1 MQRVLV
7 VDDSATMRKIIV
19 KGLRDAGFDA
29 CDVTE
34 AADGESALGALRG
47 AEFDLV
53 LCDINMPGMDGLA
66 LLRSAREDLTI
77 SPQLPIV
84 MVTTEGGL
92 EKVEE
97 ALASGATDY
106 LRKPFSSEQLQK
118 KIASWLPDRVRT
130 E

>member
-19 KGLRDAGFDA
+19 KGLRDAGFRG
-29 CDVTE
+29 CEVTE
-34 AADGESALGALRG
+34 AADGASALGALRG

-53 LCDINMPGMDGLA
+53 LCDINMPGMDGLS
-66 LLRSAREDLTI
+66 LVRSAREDLTI
-77 SPQLPIV
+77 SPDLPIV
-84 MVTTEGGL
+84 MITTEGGL

-97 ALASGATDY
+97 ALASGASDY
-106 LRKPFSSEQLQK
+106 LRKPFSSEQLQA
-118 KIASWLPDRVRT
+118 KIASMLADRTRT

>member
-19 KGLRDAGFDA
+19 KGLRDAGFGA
-29 CDVTE
+29 CAVTE

-84 MVTTEGGL
+84 MITTEGGL
-92 EKVEE
+92 EKVEQ

>member
-19 KGLRDAGFDA
+19 KGLREAGFGA
-29 CDVTE
+29 CEVTE
-34 AADGESALGALRG
+34 AADGTSALGALRG

-53 LCDINMPGMDGLA
+53 LCDINMPGMDGLS
-66 LLRSAREDLTI
+66 LVRSAREDLTI
-77 SPQLPIV
+77 SPDLPIV
-84 MVTTEGGL
+84 MITTEGGL

-97 ALASGATDY
+97 ALASGANDY
-106 LRKPFSSEQLQK
+106 LRKPFSSEQLQS
-118 KIASWLPDRVRT
+118 KIAPMLADRIRT

>member
-19 KGLRDAGFDA
+19 KGLRDAGFGA
-29 CDVTE
+29 CQVTE
-34 AADGESALGALRG
+34 AADGASALGALRG

-53 LCDINMPGMDGLA
+53 LCDINMPGMDGLS
-66 LLRSAREDLTI
+66 LVRSAREDATI
-77 SPQLPIV
+77 SADLPIV
-84 MVTTEGGL
+84 MITTEGGV

-106 LRKPFSSEQLQK
+106 LRKPFTSDQLHT
-118 KIASWLPDRVRT
+118 KIASMLADRTRA